1 MRFHGKVKMKTLQEK
16 ANQML
21 MELRMDRENFQADIL
36 ESVMKQ
42 AFRQPINIIFDGPP
56 GPESGCFVEVETDD
70 GKSLN
75 AGEWKQRTDGLWSL
89 RITEL
94 PSA

>member
-1 MRFHGKVKMKTLQEK
+1 METLQEK

-36 ESVMKQ
+36 EAVMKQ

-56 GPESGCFVEVETDD
+56 GPEAGRFVEVETDN
-70 GKSLN
+70 GESLN
-75 AGEWKQRTDGLWSL
+75 AGEWEQRRDGLWSL

-94 PSA
+94 PSV